1 MPKPRATFKVTGT
14 IKDFT
19 RADNLY
25 RTMKR
30 ESGKLLEGWTIE
42 FNIDYVE
49 REGELEIPE

>member
-1 MPKPRATFKVTGT
+1 MGAPRATFKVTGQIT
-14 IKDFT
+14 DFT

-30 ESGKLLEGWTIE
+30 ESEKLLGGWE
-42 FNIDYVE
+42 IDYKIDYIE